1 MNKKEF
7 LSLGLMTGTSMDG
20 LDLSLIKTDGYNEF
34 SSIFNKYYE
43 FDEKLHQE
51 LISLRQMLKNQG
63 DLKKYFET
71 INSLDREITLFHS
84 KKIRDLI
91 NQYNID
97 LIGFHGQTIFH
108 SSKDRISKQLGNGK
122 LLSQITKTL
131 VVDNF
136 REKDILNNGQGA
148 PLSPIFHKVI
158 SGNLKNLNKI
168 SLPTNILNIGGISN
182 ITKIY
187 EDKNNKKLDFL
198 ALDIGPGNCLIDNWI
213 RKNSHKKYDKDGLIA
228 KTGKINYS
236 TLNQAIEN
244 FSNISYGESLDVND
258 FDISFAKGLSFED
271 GCATLTEFSAHL
283 IAKGIEYIN
292 KKDNN
297 FTKNN
302 LVCGGGRKNIFL
314 IDAIN
319 KNLNDVKLENIDQYG
334 FDGDFIESQCFG
346 YLAVRR
352 FLNLPISFPSTT
364 GCNIPT
370 IGGTINK
377 NF

>member
-158 SGNLKNLNKI
+158 SGYLRKLNKI

-182 ITKIY
+182 VTQIF
-187 EDKNNKKLDFL
+187 EDKNNRKLDFL
-198 ALDIGPGNCLIDNWI
+198 AFDIGPGNCLIDSWI

-228 KTGKINYS
+228 KSGKVNDLI
-236 TLNQAIEN
+236 LNQAIEN
-244 FSNISYGESLDVND
+244 FSNISFGESFDVSD
-258 FDISFAKGLSFED
+258 FDISFVKGLSLED
-271 GCATLTEFSAHL
+271 GCATLTEFSAYL
-283 IAKGIEYIN
+283 IAQGIKYIN
-292 KKDNN
+292 KKNDN

-302 LVCGGGRKNIFL
+302 LVCGGGRKNNFL

-319 KNLNDVKLENIDQYG
+319 RNLKDIKLENIDQYEL
-334 FDGDFIESQCFG
+334 DGDFIESQCFG

-364 GCNIPT
+364 RCNLPT

>member
-1 MNKKEF
+1 MKKKEF

-43 FDEKLHQE
+43 FDEKLHRK
-51 LISLRQMLKNQG
+51 LINLRQRLNSHE
-63 DLKKYFET
+63 DLKKYSDDLD
-71 INSLDREITLFHS
+71 SLEREITLFHS
-84 KKIRDLI
+84 KKISNLTKK
-91 NQYNID
+91 YNID

-108 SSKDRISKQLGNGK
+108 SSKERISKQLGNGK
-122 LLSQITKTL
+122 LLSQLTKTL
-131 VVDNF
+131 VVDSF

-158 SGNLKNLNKI
+158 SRHLKKLNKI

-182 ITKIY
+182 VTKIF
-187 EDKNNKKLDFL
+187 EDKNNKKLDFM
-198 ALDIGPGNCLIDNWI
+198 ALDIGPGNCLIDSWI

-228 KTGKINYS
+228 KTGKIDYLI
-236 TLNQAIEN
+236 LNQAIEN
-244 FSNISYGESLDVND
+244 FDNISYGESLDVSD
-258 FDISFAKGLSFED
+258 FDISFAKGLSLED
-271 GCATLTEFSAHL
+271 GCATLTEFSAYL
-283 IAKGIEYIN
+283 IAKGIDYID

-319 KNLNDVKLENIDQYG
+319 KNLKNAKLENIDQFG
-334 FDGDFIESQCFG
+334 LDGDFIESQCFG

-352 FLNLPISFPSTT
+352 FLNLPISFPNTT
-364 GCNIPT
+364 GCNMPT